1 MYACPYIIVSLSVRQ
16 VLGDVGGKGRGPN
29 DLLCSR
35 NARSWKDGKGSLIV
49 LLLAEQVRGWG
60 LMIFCA
66 RATRGRRLPSL
77 DARNGRSI
85 SPTPDGTTSELG
97 GSSYIVRRAHSRI
110 DQATL
115 KTNWGLRRRA
125 QWKII
130 QHPSLKGQR
139 ASLEGAIISL
149 DARSGRSGR
158 RWRIEVGGWRR
169 FGERLRGKSVGG
181 WRFEVGGTKKG

>member
-16 VLGDVGGKGRGPN
+16 VPG

-97 GSSYIVRRAHSRI
+97 GSSYIVRRAQGRI

-115 KTNWGLRRRA
+115 EIGLGIERTHA
-125 QWKII
+125 MEDQSAPI
-130 QHPSLKGQR
+130 PEGT
-139 ASLEGAIISL
+139 ACELEGSES
-149 DARSGRSGR
+149 D
-158 RWRIEVGGWRR
+158 WRIEVGGMRR
-169 FGERLRGKSVGG
+169 EKEPLISRRERATDRLTPFDDQMR
-181 WRFEVGGTKKG
+181 